1 MMIATDPATRV
12 LKRAQPVVDEFYA
25 AVLAC
30 GRKTPSKPQ
39 IRLSAVPSV
48 PWWMVFALALGFAL
62 TPAAAARPFE
72 VRDSIE
78 IADFI
83 EAPLFS
89 PDERHFVTVTQRG
102 VLPQGVTEATLWLFE
117 TAAVR
122 RSIADASPI
131 EPVPL
136 ARISGAINTGPG
148 ALGSKG
154 LVTKISW
161 TPDGT
166 KVVFLGRS
174 GQDNRQLFRVSLD
187 DRKAISLSPATQDVV
202 DFAIAGHRIVY
213 FAGPDAST
221 RDLWTSMAPSLPD
234 VVVGTGMS
242 LTELLYPNV
251 LKSAR
256 NLPTPFEVWSIEGP
270 TAAPVKNESLGA
282 PLSVIGSY
290 HVSAMTVSPD
300 GTRLITIVHAD
311 EIPNSWTHYE
321 FSREADTR
329 AFLAHAASENPQ
341 QDFGRALQYQ
351 VIDLDK
357 GERQPL
363 LDAPLADWQRGGED
377 ALHAVWSTDGR
388 YVAASGTY
396 LPLDPRTGKGSLTT
410 CGVAVVDTQSRK
422 FQCLVDHTKAN
433 AAPVQGLSWQG
444 TRRLEVSFS
453 NATSLDYEQRN
464 GRWNSTAS
472 AAVAAPHSPPLELSI
487 RQALNDPPT
496 LFAKDLISGLE
507 RRIFDPNPQL
517 ADIAMGTVTEVFWT
531 DAHGRTINGG
541 LVKPAD
547 FVTGKRYPLVIQT
560 HNFRPRKFFRTGI
573 SDTASAGRALA
584 ARGMLVLQVD
594 EPMNAFMFTPRE
606 ATENGTNVYLAAIDK
621 LASDGLVDSKRV
633 GITGYSRTAFYVSK
647 AITDAPD
654 RFAAVVVANGDPG
667 SLIGYYAG
675 ITGAID
681 EDKWT
686 GLFAGAQ
693 PYGDGLK
700 QWIVNAPGFRTERIQ
715 APVLIAAGDPGHLLP
730 LWGLYA
736 PLRQQGKPVELQ
748 YIRGGQHNL
757 NKPLEVLAH
766 QELIVDWFDFWL
778 NGHEDPS
785 TDKLDQYRRWKAFRK
800 VGLQAD
806 SVDRLSD

>member
-1 MMIATDPATRV
+1 MSLRV
-12 LKRAQPVVDEFYA
+12 NCRGHLWLK
-25 AVLAC
+25 
-30 GRKTPSKPQ
+30 GS
-39 IRLSAVPSV
+39 I
-48 PWWMVFALALGFAL
+48 ALALGLGMASAA
-62 TPAAAARPFE
+62 PAERAFE
-72 VRDSIE
+72 VRDSIQ

-83 EAPLFS
+83 EAPVFS
-89 PDERHFVTVTQRG
+89 PDDRHFVTVTQRG

-122 RSIADASPI
+122 RAIVEASPI

-148 ALGSKG
+148 TLGSKG
-154 LVTKISW
+154 LVTKMAW
-161 TPDGT
+161 TPDGRN
-166 KVVFLGRS
+166 VVFLGRINH
-174 GQDNRQLFRVSLD
+174 DNRQLFRVSLD
-187 DRKAISLSPATQDVV
+187 ARKVIGLSPASQDVV
-202 DFAIAGHRIVY
+202 DFAIADHRIVY
-213 FAGPDAST
+213 FAAPDAST
-221 RDLWTSMAPSLPD
+221 HDLWTSVAPSFPD
-234 VVVGTGMS
+234 VVIGTGMS

-256 NLPTPFEVWSIEGP
+256 NLPTPFEVWSIEGA
-270 TAAPVKNESLGA
+270 TAAPVKNESRGA

-290 HVSAMTVSPD
+290 HVGAMTVSPD
-300 GTRLITIVHAD
+300 GARLISIVHAD
-311 EIPNSWTHYE
+311 EVPESWGRYE
-321 FSREADTR
+321 LSGEPDTR
-329 AFLAHAASENPQ
+329 SFLPHDASENPQ
-341 QDFGRALQYQ
+341 RDFGRALQYQ

-363 LDAPLADWQRGGED
+363 LDAPLADWQRGGKD
-377 ALHAVWSTDGR
+377 ALQAVWSSDGR

-396 LPLDPRTGKGSLTT
+396 LPLDSRTGRGSLAA
-410 CGVAVVDTQSRK
+410 CGAAVVDVRSGA
-422 FQCLVDHTKAN
+422 FQCLVDNTKVN
-433 AAPVQGLSWQG
+433 AASVQGLNWQG
-444 TRRLEVSFS
+444 SRLLNVTFS
-453 NATSLDYEQRN
+453 NATSLLFEQRN
-464 GRWNSTAS
+464 GRWNTTSS
-472 AAVAAPHSPPLELSI
+472 AAAAAPASPPLELSI
-487 RQALNDPPT
+487 LQALNDPPT
-496 LFAKDLISGLE
+496 LFAKDSISGLE
-507 RRIFDPNPQL
+507 RKIFDPNPQL
-517 ADIAMGTVTEVFWT
+517 ADIAMGTVTEIVWT

-547 FVTGKRYPLVIQT
+547 LIPGKRYPLVIQT

-594 EPMNAFMFTPRE
+594 EPGNAFMFTPHE

-621 LASDGLVDSKRV
+621 LTSEGFVDPKRV
-633 GITGYSRTAFYVSK
+633 GITGYSRTAFYVTK

-654 RFAAVVVANGDPG
+654 RFTAAVVANGDPG
-667 SLIGYYAG
+667 SLLGYYAG

-700 QWIVNAPGFRTERIQ
+700 EWLANAPGFRTDRIQ
-715 APVLIAAGDPGHLLP
+715 APVLIAATDPGHLLP

-757 NKPLEVLAH
+757 VKPLEILAH

-778 NGHEDPS
+778 NGQADP
-785 TDKLDQYRRWKAFRK
+785 TDEKRDQYRRWEDFREAVK
-800 VGLQAD
+800 RAD
-806 SVDRLSD
+806 SVERSMD